1 MQPIKPIGYAFLLVL
16 VLAVASLAI
25 STQFNMAEDPPYP
38 LVPVSSSNVW
48 DFTSS
53 LSLAQGFSSDK
64 HEVIYFSTKGILI
77 DAVLGE
83 SSNIAATC
91 SPEPCEGPTFAYAGT
106 AIPIY
111 VHNTHE
117 VSIRQDM
124 DGGRWIGDIGYN
136 SSTFGWR
143 NIKLE
148 FENVNLDNIS
158 LALTQEVSG
167 MKDLRQV
174 NESSFGTLW
183 RNQIHL
189 NNTEIL
195 IHIAYT
201 DGVFLY
207 ISIIEGKFFLRV
219 SYFSEYY
226 SNYEGTRFLSS
237 DRPDVYYVAELET
250 FFPAYVDAIN
260 NFIGFVLEDL

>member
-1 MQPIKPIGYAFLLVL
+1 MYPIKPVGSAFILVL
-16 VLAVASLAI
+16 VLAIASLAI
-25 STQFNMAEDPPYP
+25 STQFGEKVPSYP
-38 LVPVSSSNVW
+38 LVPVSSSSVW

-53 LSLAQGFSSDK
+53 LTLAQGFISDE
-64 HEVIYFSTKGILI
+64 HEVIYFSTEGILI

-83 SSNIAATC
+83 SSNIEASC
-91 SPEPCEGPTFAYAGT
+91 SPEPCEGSTFAYAGT
-106 AIPIY
+106 GTPIY
-111 VHNTHE
+111 THDTHH

-124 DGGRWIGDIGYN
+124 DGGGWIGDITYN

-143 NIKLE
+143 SINFA
-148 FENVNLDNIS
+148 FENVDLDNIS
-158 LALTQEVSG
+158 FALTKEVSG
-167 MKDLRQV
+167 MKNLRQV

-183 RNQIHL
+183 RDQIHL
-189 NNTEIL
+189 NNTEIR

-226 SNYEGTRFLSS
+226 SNYEGARFRSS
-237 DRPDVYYVAELET
+237 DRPDAYYVAELET
-250 FFPAYVDAIN
+250 FFPVYVNAVN
-260 NFIGFVLEDL
+260 NLIELILED